1 MESFLGTPRYKHDNV
16 TKKDE
21 IGVVNGLAWTSV
33 GGEMLQVEVNA
44 VPGTGKLEIT
54 GNLGKVMT
62 ESAKAAVT
70 YVRSAAEKL
79 GIDPMFY
86 KEKDIH
92 IHFPEAAI
100 PKDGPSAGVT
110 MTTAIASA
118 LSDIPVRH
126 DVAMTGEVT
135 LRGRVMPIGGLK
147 EKTMAAYRSGMKTVI
162 VPAENEPDLQ
172 DIDPTVRENVEF
184 VIAETM
190 DTVLQTALRRPAKD
204 GKAEAAVVTDAS
216 VQSGKTGARQGELC

>member
-1 MESFLGTPRYKHDNV
+1 ME
-16 TKKDE
+16 
-21 IGVVNGLAWTSV
+21 
-33 GGEMLQVEVNA
+33 
-44 VPGTGKLEIT
+44 
-54 GNLGKVMT
+54 

-70 YVRSAAEKL
+70 CVRSSAEKL

-86 KEKDIH
+86 KNHDIH

-110 MTTAIASA
+110 MTTALASA
-118 LSDIPVRH
+118 LSGIPVRH

-135 LRGRVMPIGGLK
+135 IRGRVMPIGGLK
-147 EKTMAAYRSGMKTVI
+147 EKTMAAYRAGMKTVI

-172 DIDPTVRENVEF
+172 DIEPVVRENVEF

-190 DTVLQTALRRPAKD
+190 DTVLDTALRREKSESAKPATILP
-204 GKAEAAVVTDAS
+204 ESVVPAS
-216 VQSGKTGARQGELC
+216 ETATRQGELC